1 MRFLY
6 NLERARVYNH
16 FMNDSPNVQ
25 IFGTNKSQDTK
36 KALRFFKERGI
47 KPQFVDLKERD
58 IAPGELKRFVQK
70 AGLNALLDTGGKAYE
85 RSGLE
90 YLRVGDEELMQK
102 LIDDPALMVQPL
114 VRSGNALTVGWDE
127 EAWRAWYEVQK
138 EA

>member
-1 MRFLY
+1 
-6 NLERARVYNH
+6 
-16 FMNDSPNVQ
+16 MNDSPNIQ

-47 KPQFVDLKERD
+47 KPQFVDLKERSV
-58 IAPGELKRFVQK
+58 APGELKRFVQK
-70 AGLNALLDTGGKAYE
+70 AGLNALLDTKGKAYE

-90 YLRVGDEELMQK
+90 YLRVGDEELTQK

-127 EAWRAWYEVQK
+127 EAWRAWYEAQK